1 MSANEFFDNILKNRK
16 KLKSATNFSAKFWE
30 EIENEDFL
38 KQDGQVRITF
48 FKLSVIYKPG

>member
-48 FKLSVIYKPG
+48 F

>member
-16 KLKSATNFSAKFWE
+16 KLKSVTNFSAKFWE

-38 KQDGQVRITF
+38 KEDGQVRITF
-48 FKLSVIYKPG
+48 F